1 MDFLDRSWNAA
12 VQQVVKQPCKVPTEP
27 FCGYSSSSD
36 LGRDRWRGEVG
47 PTGTL
52 EADRRANCG
61 VAYSTKIRRTVNKVV
76 DVLVP
81 QNDVLEALQFQ
92 LLAISQKDQRK
103 RCVVESGKEEFF
115 TDAHELKKRF
125 DECNTK
131 D

>member
-1 MDFLDRSWNAA
+1 M
-12 VQQVVKQPCKVPTEP
+12 
-27 FCGYSSSSD
+27 
-36 LGRDRWRGEVG
+36 
-47 PTGTL
+47 
-52 EADRRANCG
+52 
-61 VAYSTKIRRTVNKVV
+61 

-103 RCVVESGKEEFF
+103 RSDVESGKEENF

-131 D
+131 IDALREPKIRILGQVGDRVAQSGLEINKP